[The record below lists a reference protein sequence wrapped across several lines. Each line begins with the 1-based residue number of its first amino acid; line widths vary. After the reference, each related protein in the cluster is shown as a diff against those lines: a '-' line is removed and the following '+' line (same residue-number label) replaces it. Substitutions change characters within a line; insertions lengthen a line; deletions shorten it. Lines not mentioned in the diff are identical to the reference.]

1 MTERENGRTD
11 ARGGCGS
18 QGCVR
23 LTVWIGD
30 DGRFGSGGGL
40 HGNAGRVRSD
50 AGFRFFSD
58 AHQALIGNLPAE
70 VAVLAALLE
79 ILLQEDG
86 TAGIGD
92 ENAGS
97 GQKNI
102 ASAILHFHTTPE
114 KG

>member
-1 MTERENGRTD
+1 MTERENGRAG
-11 ARGGCGS
+11 ARSGCSS

-30 DGRFGSGGGL
+30 DGRFGSGSGL
-40 HGNAGRVRSD
+40 HGGARRVSRDS
-50 AGFRFFSD
+50 GLRFFFD
-58 AHQALIGNLPAE
+58 ADQALIGNLPAE

-79 ILLQEDG
+79 ILLKEDG

-97 GQKNI
+97 GQENI

>member
-1 MTERENGRTD
+1 MMKWENGCAA
-11 ARGGCGS
+11 ARRGCGS
-18 QGCVR
+18 QGRVR
-23 LTVWIGD
+23 LTVGIWNYS
-30 DGRFGSGGGL
+30 RFGRGRGL
-40 HGNAGRVRSD
+40 HGNARGVSRY
-50 AGFRFFSD
+50 AGFRFFFNPN
-58 AHQALIGNLPAE
+58 QALIGNLPAK
-70 VAVLAALLE
+70 VAVLPSLLK